1 MLVQFT
7 ILALLPLHHPALIL
21 IPQEIKVEQ
30 SSTMARLPF
39 HYQVFQQT
47 AQEIT
52 VVQYASSLAAVY
64 FPSRIPPSQAIF
76 QMMVVQFAVMAHL
89 PFRIPRWLRMLQPTT
104 VVGFSTLAQLKLL
117 IQLFMEI
124 QPTALVV
131 LFAPAVSSNFL
142 VPLFLLTL
150 LEPAEPFRILIILP
164 PLIPPL
170 KLPTPSSLTA
180 LMVVIMLVMAQLDCL
195 VLRLQQIT

>member
-1 MLVQFT
+1 MAGPLIIKARSPSQVPLFLAILEMMALQFETMAHLPFQMQSFPTIVPIIVLVQFT

-21 IPQEIKVEQ
+21 TPQEIKVEQ

-89 PFRIPRWLRMLQPTT
+89 PFRIPR
-104 VVGFSTLAQLKLL
+104 
-117 IQLFMEI
+117 
-124 QPTALVV
+124 
-131 LFAPAVSSNFL
+131 
-142 VPLFLLTL
+142 
-150 LEPAEPFRILIILP
+150 
-164 PLIPPL
+164 
-170 KLPTPSSLTA
+170 
-180 LMVVIMLVMAQLDCL
+180 
-195 VLRLQQIT
+195 